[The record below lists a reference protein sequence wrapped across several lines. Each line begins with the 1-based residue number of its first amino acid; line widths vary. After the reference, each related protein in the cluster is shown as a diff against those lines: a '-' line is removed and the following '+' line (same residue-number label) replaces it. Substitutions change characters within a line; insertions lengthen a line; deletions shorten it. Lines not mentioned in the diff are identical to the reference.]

1 MKWENGVIPYKFE
14 PSYGKVAPL
23 RNFFFWRELNIIF
36 APLFLPPD
44 RYPRKK
50 AAILKLIAV
59 MNKLLD
65 GCLKWVPSKKAQN
78 IKNV

>member
-23 RNFFFWRELNIIF
+23 RKFFLARTQHHFR
-36 APLFLPPD
+36 ATLFLPPD

-65 GCLKWVPSKKAQN
+65 GCLKWVPSNKAQN